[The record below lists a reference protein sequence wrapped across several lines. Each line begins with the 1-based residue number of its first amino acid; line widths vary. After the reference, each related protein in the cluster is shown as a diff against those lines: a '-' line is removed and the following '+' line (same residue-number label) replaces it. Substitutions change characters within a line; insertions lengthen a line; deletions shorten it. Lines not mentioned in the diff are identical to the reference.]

1 VDASSHASS
10 DYEGGVPLRP
20 HLIILGAGPAPDDG
34 LPFGLQRVTLERRVL
49 DWQLDAFADLSP
61 EVNFVGGYD
70 IEQVMHNFPALTYH
84 FNAEWQDTGAVVSL
98 ALAVSAL
105 SDLHEGR
112 RDLYVAY
119 SDILVRQ
126 DLVRRLAK
134 APQDAIAVAV
144 DNLDTTEE
152 ACRRKPSETVN
163 LNAERQEFIGL
174 LRIPSG
180 LVPPF
185 CERLADVAGKHRR
198 GHLSRLLSNAA
209 DGLRLPMQ
217 CIPSA
222 GLWGHA
228 EHGRSVA
235 RFVMGSKAAT
245 LERLQN
251 RLQLSRILPLAR
263 FTRRAYLSE
272 REQILDGLVG
282 RFESCRRLI
291 VRSSA
296 TDEDGFA
303 RANAG
308 CYHSELDVPLDI
320 PSLGAAIE
328 RVFDSYSSDDPLD
341 EVLVQPQL
349 EGVQASG
356 VIFTRVIETGA
367 PYRVINYTEGADT
380 TAITAGSNETGL
392 KLFVSRLAP
401 ASIIDRLP
409 ERWRRLV
416 RAADEIENCVCH
428 DALDIEFAIDDDDDL
443 ITLQVRPLM
452 VSDTRLDRG
461 RDHDV
466 GACLEGIA
474 HSLRQLTPPARGQVG
489 SMGAWSVMADWNP
502 AEIVGLTPAPLAF
515 DLYRTII
522 TDRIWAQQRYEVGYR
537 DLRGWPLIRTFGG
550 QAFVDVRASLNS
562 FIPAAVAD
570 VVAARMVDYAHSL
583 LREDC
588 SLHDKLEF
596 ELLPTCL
603 DFSFEK
609 WEARYL
615 AAGVC
620 NAEELA
626 FLRESLQEVTS
637 RIVARVPAD
646 MATAQRLE
654 NRCVELEV
662 PHGAFADWL
671 QQTLNV
677 CASEGALCFAHL
689 ARAGFVVAALLRSAV
704 FRGFLTDS
712 RRSMLMESIAGVGR
726 MFTDSAAS
734 VREGRQTRQAFIAR
748 FGHLRPGTYDISMPA
763 YRDRPEKYFDPVI
776 SFPHA
781 PPPPDFAWTP
791 TERSAMSSALQE
803 LDLGLDAD
811 SFLTFARQAVSGREY
826 AKFVFTR
833 LLSAAMDGLARE
845 AASLGVAPD
854 KLEYMPLSTWL
865 EHGTLIWSDIDLRN
879 ALLGLTERRYH
890 QHRLAALLLLPPVL
904 LDVDSLYA
912 FEVPHSDPTFITTRQ
927 AHARLRIV
935 RAGEVLD
942 RGEVE
947 GRVVAITNA
956 DPGFDYLFALG
967 IKGLITAYGGPN
979 SHMAIRASEFAIP
992 AVIGIGGDRFA
1003 RLRDGVAIHLDC
1015 LKRRWSQEDL
1025 ACAS

>member
-1 VDASSHASS
+1 VDASPHASS
-10 DYEGGVPLRP
+10 DDEGGVPLRP
-20 HLIILGAGPAPDDG
+20 HLIILGAGPSPEDG

-49 DWQLDAFADLSP
+49 DWQLDAFANLSP

-70 IEQVMHNFPALTYH
+70 IDQVMQHFPALTYH

-98 ALAVSAL
+98 ALTVSSL
-105 SDLHEGR
+105 SDLLEGR

-126 DLVRRLAK
+126 DLVRRLAS

-144 DNLDTTEE
+144 DNLDTKEE
-152 ACRRKPSETVN
+152 VGRWKPSETVN
-163 LNAERQEFIGL
+163 LNGVLREFIGL

-185 CERLADVAGKHRR
+185 CERLADVASKHRR
-198 GHLSRLLSNAA
+198 GHLSHLLSNDA
-209 DGLRLPMQ
+209 DGLRLPMH
-217 CIPSA
+217 CIPAA

-263 FTRRAYLSE
+263 FTRHAYLSE

-282 RFESCRRLI
+282 QFESCRRLI

-320 PSLGAAIE
+320 SSMGAAIE

-349 EGVQASG
+349 EGVRASG
-356 VIFTRVIETGA
+356 VIFTRVLETGA

-474 HSLRQLTPPARGQVG
+474 HSLRQLAPPARGQVG

-570 VVAARMVDYAHSL
+570 VVASRMVDYAHSL
-583 LREDC
+583 LLGDC

-609 WEARYL
+609 WEVRYL

-626 FLRESLQEVTS
+626 FLRESLQEVTR

-646 MATAQRLE
+646 MAAARRLE
-654 NRCVELEV
+654 NRCAELEV

-671 QQTLNV
+671 RQTLDV
-677 CASEGALCFAHL
+677 CANEGALCFAHL

-726 MFTDSAAS
+726 MFTDSAAA
-734 VREGRQTRQAFIAR
+734 VREGSQTRQAFIAR

-781 PPPPDFAWTP
+781 PPPPDFEWTP
-791 TERSAMSSALQE
+791 AERSVLSSSLQE
-803 LDLGLDAD
+803 LDVGLDAD
-811 SFLTFARQAVSGREY
+811 SFLIFARQAVAGREY

-845 AASLGVAPD
+845 AARLGVAPD
-854 KLEYMPLSTWL
+854 RLEYMPLSTWL
-865 EHGTLIWSDIDLRN
+865 EHGTLIWSDIDRRN
-879 ALLGLTERRYH
+879 ALLELTERRYH

-904 LDVDSLYA
+904 INVDSLYA

-942 RGEVE
+942 RCEVE
-947 GRVVAITNA
+947 GCVVAITNA

-967 IKGLITAYGGPN
+967 IQGLITAYGGPN

-992 AVIGIGGDRFA
+992 AVIGIGGDSFA
-1003 RLRDGVAIHLDC
+1003 RLEDGVAIHLDC